1 MRLIDSHNHLQ
12 DERLNSV
19 RDAVM
24 HECCAQGVV
33 ATVVNGACPEDWS
46 LVADLAK
53 RYGHVIPCFGVH
65 PWYINNL
72 PADWRETLIRFL
84 DEIPSAIGEV
94 GIDGWKKEFDSELQ
108 ERIFSTQLQ
117 IAAEKNLPLSI
128 HGLRKWGRLFEIL
141 SRGPRPECGFL
152 LHSYGGPIDMI
163 KPFTK
168 LGAYFSCPGFFLQA
182 GREMKLAVFKEVPR
196 ERLLL
201 ETDAPDQRL
210 PDELDRY
217 QICDSISGIRINHPA
232 NIRAVYL
239 GVAALRGTSVE
250 ELAGQVESNFRV
262 LFANVLA
269 RRKTLE

>member
-12 DERLNSV
+12 DERLNSM

-24 HECCAQGVV
+24 NECRAQGVI
-33 ATVVNGACPEDWS
+33 ATVVNGSCPEDWS

-53 RYGHVIPCFGVH
+53 RYAHVIPCFGVH
-65 PWYINNL
+65 PWYISNL
-72 PADWRETLIRFL
+72 PVDWREALIRFL

-94 GIDGWKKEFDSELQ
+94 GIDGWKKEFNPELQ
-108 ERIFSTQLQ
+108 ERIFATQVH
-117 IAAEKNLPLSI
+117 IAAERNLPLSI

-141 SRGPRPECGFL
+141 SRGPR
-152 LHSYGGPIDMI
+152 PIDMI

-239 GVAALRGTSVE
+239 GVAALRGTSVD
-250 ELAGQVESNFRV
+250 ELAVQVESNFRV

>member
-12 DERLNSV
+12 DERLNSM

-24 HECCAQGVV
+24 NECRAQGVI

-65 PWYINNL
+65 PWYINNV

-94 GIDGWKKEFDSELQ
+94 GIDGWRKEFDSELQ

-128 HGLRKWGRLFEIL
+128 HGLRKWGRLLEIL